1 MCNGSRMAYHLSPIA
16 YLLIL
21 YPLPS
26 ACCSL
31 RFTVYLYPICYI
43 LGSWP
48 CYKVILKLI
57 KCSFAYLLSS
67 SHEHCARSFC
77 SCTLHEV
84 LFTGVNC
91 VRQAQCVTF
100 ERVSMRR
107 LVGLPWRTKAA
118 ARVGPLRAGSPVQ
131 QAMFRQPHS

>member
-57 KCSFAYLLSS
+57 KCSFAYLLSLATS
-67 SHEHCARSFC
+67 TVHARFAHARFMRFC
-77 SCTLHEV
+77 L
-84 LFTGVNC
+84 L
-91 VRQAQCVTF
+91 A
-100 ERVSMRR
+100 
-107 LVGLPWRTKAA
+107 
-118 ARVGPLRAGSPVQ
+118 
-131 QAMFRQPHS
+131 